1 MKKIIATAL
10 CLTIL
15 APSCFARGKG
25 HPVPPPK
32 RHPHY
37 SYVVYDNHRDVH
49 VHRYHRASER
59 TRTLAAVTGIAGVA
73 AIISAIID

>member
-15 APSCFARGKG
+15 APSCLAKGKK
-25 HPVPPPK
+25 HPAPPK
-32 RHPHY
+32 RPPHY
-37 SYVVYDNHRDVH
+37 SYVVYDNHCDHHYRH
-49 VHRYHRASER
+49 HRASER

-73 AIISAIID
+73 ALISAIID